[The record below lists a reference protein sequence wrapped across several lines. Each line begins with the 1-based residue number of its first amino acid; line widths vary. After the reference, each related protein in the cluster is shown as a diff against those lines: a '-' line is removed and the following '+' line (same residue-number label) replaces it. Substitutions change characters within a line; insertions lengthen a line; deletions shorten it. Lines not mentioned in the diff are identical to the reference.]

1 MTSSFFASLVV
12 LSLACSRA
20 EAGVDPRFN
29 PKTAQLPYSR
39 ASRPFEN
46 SGPAAGS
53 EQQAQAARPQQ
64 NLVALGSVS
73 SPSVQSGLQGANPSS
88 VTGMLALNGSDS
100 CATPDAIFGTGVF
113 PFDNS
118 TATTGTEG
126 QSENICYQF
135 SWSAIDND
143 VWFVWT
149 APSTGTATWSLCNGT
164 TMDSK
169 IAVYAGSACPV
180 SGTALACNDDS
191 CAAQSALNFQVTGGS
206 TYMLQLGNF
215 HGSSGSSG
223 AFTLDLGGP
232 ATYLCDPGVA
242 GVIACPCSNP
252 PAGSGAGC
260 NNSASTGGASITAT
274 GSHALANP
282 TLVFTTAN
290 EKPTATTI
298 LLQGTTFLFAGSAF
312 GQGVRCV
319 GGGLKRLFVRTA
331 VAGSI
336 SVPNFGL
343 GDPSIPARS
352 SALGDPITTGQP
364 RYYMAYY
371 RDPIVLG
378 GCATSATFNGTNTA
392 QVLWL

>member
-1 MTSSFFASLVV
+1 MTSSFFAAVVV

-20 EAGVDPRFN
+20 EAS
-29 PKTAQLPYSR
+29 L
-39 ASRPFEN
+39 
-46 SGPAAGS
+46 
-53 EQQAQAARPQQ
+53 
-64 NLVALGSVS
+64 
-73 SPSVQSGLQGANPSS
+73 QSGVHAANPSGLP
-88 VTGMLALNGSDS
+88 GMLTLNGSDS
-100 CATPDAIFGTGVF
+100 CATPDPISGTGVF
-113 PFDNS
+113 AFDNS

-169 IAVYAGSACPV
+169 IAVYAGSTCPV
-180 SGTALACNDDS
+180 SGTALACNDDF
-191 CAAQSALNFQVTGGS
+191 CTAQSEVTFQATAGS
-206 TYMLQLGNF
+206 NYMLQLGNF
-215 HGSSGSSG
+215 HGGTGSTG
-223 AFTLDLGGP
+223 AFTLYVGGP
-232 ATYLCDPGVA
+232 AAYLCDPGVA
-242 GVIACPCSNP
+242 GVMACPCLNP
-252 PAGSGAGC
+252 PAGTGAGC
-260 NNSASTGGASITAT
+260 DNSASTGGASITAS
-274 GSHALANP
+274 GSNALANP

-298 LLQGTTFLFAGSAF
+298 LLQGTTFLFSGSAF
-312 GQGVRCV
+312 GQGVRCA
-319 GGGLKRLFVRTA
+319 GGGLKRLYVRTA

-343 GDPSIPARS
+343 GDPTIPARS
-352 SALGDPITTGQP
+352 AALGDPITTGQP